1 MGFLL
6 CVIGLNMR
14 NRKLLFQI
22 GMVVLLVFVIMM
34 FAIQQYIIRK
44 NTEVYL
50 EAKNEMI
57 TEDMKY
63 FRRIV
68 SVQLYPE
75 LEAYWLANSDKM
87 NQEMTPKEL
96 DILDKLYDDKNVISP
111 DEFLTL
117 NEEEK
122 LAHAKN
128 LKAVAGY
135 NLLFCMNTRGYSD
148 AYLAI
153 PIDEDNAFIV
163 PSYVDDYS
171 IEAYNT
177 ASDTDAES
185 ATDPASITDTVTN
198 NNYKFGDIISFENTE
213 VKDFS
218 SISANKDGEVV
229 FADSLNTANGNAY
242 YTGYLGMYDDEGQ
255 PLGILCCEYDWSE
268 AYSSILNAATYSL
281 IRNMII
287 GLLFMAGVVLISLY
301 IIAVKPLKETKEALD
316 LYKVTKNSTDVEERL
331 SGFKIK
337 NEIGQFAD
345 NVIELAEE
353 IDRYNEENI
362 ALAAKNA
369 KVKTELDLASSI
381 QREALIDQFPERPY
395 YEIFASMT
403 PAKEVGG
410 DFYDVFDIDEDHT
423 LFVIADV
430 SGKGMPAALFMMA
443 AMTTIRNF
451 STVGSK
457 PSEIL
462 SKVND
467 NLAKRK
473 IMGMFV
479 TVWLGLLDKKTGLLT
494 TSNAGHEY
502 PAVNT
507 NGRFELFKDTHGLV
521 AGGYAGV
528 KYKDHEIQLSK
539 GDTVFVYTDGVPEA
553 TNADEKM
560 FKDERM
566 LEALNKNPSASP
578 SELLETVK
586 SAVDEFVGE
595 AEQFDDLTM
604 LCIKYNG

>member
-1 MGFLL
+1 MRYRA
-6 CVIGLNMR
+6 NMR

-22 GMVVLLVFVIMM
+22 GIVVLLVFMIMM
-34 FAIQQYIIRK
+34 VAIQKYIIKR
-44 NTEVYL
+44 NTAVYL

-63 FRRIV
+63 FSRIV
-68 SVQLYPE
+68 TNQLYPE
-75 LEAYWLANSDKM
+75 LEAYWLANSDKI
-87 NQEMTPKEL
+87 NQEMTPREL
-96 DILDKLYDDKNVISP
+96 DILDKLYDGKNVISP
-111 DEFLTL
+111 DDFLTL

-163 PSYVDDYS
+163 PSYAYDYS

-177 ASDTDAES
+177 AYDTDAES

-229 FADSLNTANGNAY
+229 FADSINAANGNAY
-242 YTGYLGMYDDEGQ
+242 YTGFLGLYDNKDQ
-255 PLGILCCEYDWSE
+255 PLGVLCCEYDWSD

-281 IRNMII
+281 ITNMII
-287 GLLFMAGVVLISLY
+287 GLLIMAGVVLICLY
-301 IIAVKPLKETKEALD
+301 LIAVKPLKETKEALD
-316 LYKVTKNSTDVEERL
+316 IYKVTKNSADVEERL
-331 SGFKIK
+331 AGFKNK

-345 NVIELAEE
+345 NVVELSIE
-353 IDRYNEENI
+353 IDRYNEENMK
-362 ALAAKNA
+362 LAAKNA
-369 KVKTELDLASSI
+369 KAKTELDLAASI
-381 QREALIDQFPERPY
+381 QRESLIKEFPESKV
-395 YEIFASMT
+395 YEVAASMT

-410 DFYDVFDIDEDHT
+410 DFYDVFDIDDEHT
-423 LFVIADV
+423 AFVIADV

-443 AMTTIRNF
+443 AMNTIKDY
-451 STVGSK
+451 SAPGEP
-457 PSEIL
+457 PSEII

-467 NLAKRK
+467 TLAKRK

-479 TVWLGLLDKKTGLLT
+479 TVWLGVLDKKTGILT

-507 NGRFELFKDTHGLV
+507 TGRFELFKDTHGLV
-521 AGGYAGV
+521 AGGYAGI

-566 LEALNKNPSASP
+566 LDALNKNPSASP

>member
-1 MGFLL
+1 
-6 CVIGLNMR
+6 
-14 NRKLLFQI
+14 
-22 GMVVLLVFVIMM
+22 
-34 FAIQQYIIRK
+34 
-44 NTEVYL
+44 
-50 EAKNEMI
+50 MI

-63 FRRIV
+63 FSRIV
-68 SVQLYPE
+68 TNQLYPE
-75 LEAYWLANSDKM
+75 LEAYWLANSDKI
-87 NQEMTPKEL
+87 NQEMTPREL
-96 DILDKLYDDKNVISP
+96 DILDKLYDGKNVISP
-111 DEFLTL
+111 DDFLTL

-135 NLLFCMNTRGYSD
+135 NLLFCMNTWGYSD

-198 NNYKFGDIISFENTE
+198 NNYKFGDIISFENTD

-218 SISANKDGEVV
+218 SISANKDGEVI
-229 FADSLNTANGNAY
+229 FADSINAANGNAY
-242 YTGYLGMYDDEGQ
+242 YTGFLGLYDNKDQ
-255 PLGILCCEYDWSE
+255 PLGVLCCEYDWSD

-281 IRNMII
+281 ITNMII
-287 GLLFMAGVVLISLY
+287 GLLIMAGVVLICLY
-301 IIAVKPLKETKEALD
+301 LIAVKPLKETKEALD
-316 LYKVTKNSTDVEERL
+316 IYKVTKNSADVEERL
-331 SGFKIK
+331 AGFKNK

-345 NVIELAEE
+345 NVVELSIE
-353 IDRYNEENI
+353 IDRYNEENMK
-362 ALAAKNA
+362 LAAKNA
-369 KVKTELDLASSI
+369 KAKTELDLAASI
-381 QREALIDQFPERPY
+381 QRESLIKEFPESKV
-395 YEIFASMT
+395 YEVAASMT

-410 DFYDVFDIDEDHT
+410 DFYDVFDIDDEHT
-423 LFVIADV
+423 AFVIADV

-443 AMTTIRNF
+443 AMNTIKDD
-451 STVGSK
+451 SAPGEP
-457 PSEIL
+457 PSEII

-467 NLAKRK
+467 TLAKRK

-479 TVWLGLLDKKTGLLT
+479 TVWLGVLDKKTGILT

-507 NGRFELFKDTHGLV
+507 TGRFELFKDTHGLV
-521 AGGYAGV
+521 AGGYAGI

-566 LEALNKNPSASP
+566 LDALNKNPSASP

>member
-1 MGFLL
+1 
-6 CVIGLNMR
+6 MR

-22 GMVVLLVFVIMM
+22 GIVVLLVFMIMM
-34 FAIQQYIIRK
+34 VAIQKYIIKR
-44 NTEVYL
+44 NTAVYL

-63 FRRIV
+63 FSRIV
-68 SVQLYPE
+68 TNQLYPE
-75 LEAYWLANSDKM
+75 LEAYWLANSDKI
-87 NQEMTPKEL
+87 NQEMTPREL
-96 DILDKLYDDKNVISP
+96 DILDKLYDGKNVISP
-111 DEFLTL
+111 DDFLTL

-163 PSYVDDYS
+163 PSYAYDYS

-198 NNYKFGDIISFENTE
+198 NNYKFGDIISFENTD

-218 SISANKDGEVV
+218 SISANKDGEVI
-229 FADSLNTANGNAY
+229 FADSINAANGNAY
-242 YTGYLGMYDDEGQ
+242 YTGYLGLYDNKDQ
-255 PLGILCCEYDWSE
+255 PLGVLCCEYDWSD

-281 IRNMII
+281 ITNMII
-287 GLLFMAGVVLISLY
+287 GLLIMAGVVLICLY
-301 IIAVKPLKETKEALD
+301 LIAVKPLKETKEALD
-316 LYKVTKNSTDVEERL
+316 IYKVTKNSADVEERL
-331 SGFKIK
+331 AGFKNK

-345 NVIELAEE
+345 NVVELSIE
-353 IDRYNEENI
+353 IDRYNEENMK
-362 ALAAKNA
+362 LAAKNA
-369 KVKTELDLASSI
+369 KAKTELDLAASI
-381 QREALIDQFPERPY
+381 QRESLIKEFPESKV
-395 YEIFASMT
+395 YEVAASMT

-410 DFYDVFDIDEDHT
+410 DFYDVFDIDDEHT
-423 LFVIADV
+423 AFVIADV

-443 AMTTIRNF
+443 AMNTIKDY
-451 STVGSK
+451 SAPGEP
-457 PSEIL
+457 PSEII

-467 NLAKRK
+467 TLAKRK

-479 TVWLGLLDKKTGLLT
+479 TVWLGVLDKKTGILT

-507 NGRFELFKDTHGLV
+507 TGRFELFKDTHGLV
-521 AGGYAGV
+521 AGGYAGI

-566 LEALNKNPSASP
+566 LDALNKNPSASP

>member
-1 MGFLL
+1 MRYRA
-6 CVIGLNMR
+6 NMR

-22 GMVVLLVFVIMM
+22 GIVVLLVFMIMM
-34 FAIQQYIIRK
+34 VAIQKYIIKR
-44 NTEVYL
+44 NTAVYL

-63 FRRIV
+63 FSRIV
-68 SVQLYPE
+68 TNQLYPE
-75 LEAYWLANSDKM
+75 LEAYWLANSDKI
-87 NQEMTPKEL
+87 NQEMTPREL
-96 DILDKLYDDKNVISP
+96 DILDKLYDGKNVISP
-111 DEFLTL
+111 DDFLTL

-163 PSYVDDYS
+163 PSYAYDYS

-229 FADSLNTANGNAY
+229 FADSINAANGNAY
-242 YTGYLGMYDDEGQ
+242 YTGYLGLYDNKDQ
-255 PLGILCCEYDWSE
+255 PLGVLCCEYDWSD

-281 IRNMII
+281 ITNMII
-287 GLLFMAGVVLISLY
+287 GLLIMAGVVLICLY
-301 IIAVKPLKETKEALD
+301 LIAVKPLKETKEALD
-316 LYKVTKNSTDVEERL
+316 IYKVTKNSADVEERL
-331 SGFKIK
+331 AGFKNK

-345 NVIELAEE
+345 NVVELSIE
-353 IDRYNEENI
+353 IDRYNEENMK
-362 ALAAKNA
+362 LAAKNA
-369 KVKTELDLASSI
+369 KAKTELDLAASI
-381 QREALIDQFPERPY
+381 QRESLIKEFPESKV
-395 YEIFASMT
+395 YEVAASMT

-410 DFYDVFDIDEDHT
+410 DFYDVFDIDDEHT
-423 LFVIADV
+423 AFVIADV

-443 AMTTIRNF
+443 AMNTIKDY
-451 STVGSK
+451 SAPGEP
-457 PSEIL
+457 PSEII

-467 NLAKRK
+467 TLAKRK

-479 TVWLGLLDKKTGLLT
+479 TVWLGVLDKKTGILT

-507 NGRFELFKDTHGLV
+507 TGRFELFKDTHGLV
-521 AGGYAGV
+521 AGGYAGI

-566 LEALNKNPSASP
+566 LDALNKNPSASP

>member
-1 MGFLL
+1 
-6 CVIGLNMR
+6 MR

-22 GMVVLLVFVIMM
+22 GIVVLLVFMIMM
-34 FAIQQYIIRK
+34 VAIQKYIIKR
-44 NTEVYL
+44 NTAVYL

-63 FRRIV
+63 FSRIV
-68 SVQLYPE
+68 TNQLYPE
-75 LEAYWLANSDKM
+75 LEAYWLANSDKI
-87 NQEMTPKEL
+87 NQEMTPREL
-96 DILDKLYDDKNVISP
+96 DILDKLYDGKNVISP
-111 DEFLTL
+111 DDFLTL

-163 PSYVDDYS
+163 PSYAYDYS

-229 FADSLNTANGNAY
+229 FADSINAANGNAY
-242 YTGYLGMYDDEGQ
+242 YTGYLGLYDNKDQ
-255 PLGILCCEYDWSE
+255 PLGVLCCEYDWSD

-281 IRNMII
+281 ITNMII
-287 GLLFMAGVVLISLY
+287 GLLIMAGVVLICLY
-301 IIAVKPLKETKEALD
+301 LIAVKPLKETKEALD
-316 LYKVTKNSTDVEERL
+316 IYKVTKNSADVEERL
-331 SGFKIK
+331 AGFKNK

-345 NVIELAEE
+345 NVVELSIE
-353 IDRYNEENI
+353 IDRYNEENMK
-362 ALAAKNA
+362 LAAKNA
-369 KVKTELDLASSI
+369 KAKTELDLAASI
-381 QREALIDQFPERPY
+381 QRESLIKEFPESKV
-395 YEIFASMT
+395 YEVAASMT

-410 DFYDVFDIDEDHT
+410 DFYDVFDIDDEHT
-423 LFVIADV
+423 AFVIADV

-443 AMTTIRNF
+443 AMNTIKDY
-451 STVGSK
+451 SAPGEP
-457 PSEIL
+457 PSEII

-467 NLAKRK
+467 TLAKRK

-479 TVWLGLLDKKTGLLT
+479 TVWLGVLDKKTGILT

-507 NGRFELFKDTHGLV
+507 TGRFELFKDTHGLV
-521 AGGYAGV
+521 AGGYAGI

-566 LEALNKNPSASP
+566 LDALNKNPSASP